1 MKKEEIFSGKTQSR
15 YLSAA
20 KIICLSFL
28 FSIPVEAF
36 ADDIT
41 EVASVNLV
49 QQQSVVK
56 GTVVDAQGEPIIG
69 ASVTI
74 KGGTV
79 GTITDIDGK
88 FSLTVPNG
96 SQLVVSFIGY
106 IRQFITPKQGETLK
120 IVLKEDNK
128 VLDEV
133 VVVGYGTQ
141 KAKDVTGSIGV
152 IAPKE
157 IEDLPVSNLGA
168 ALAGQI
174 PGLSISGGDSRPGEG
189 ASISIRQSFSYSK
202 DGGSSN
208 PMVIIDDVIQIDA
221 NSGLP
226 TLDTFNALDPT
237 EIESISVLRDASAAI
252 YGSRASQGA
261 IIVKTK
267 RGKAGTPRISYSGKF
282 GFNDAVGHPKTLT
295 GADYGRFANSF
306 NIAANKI
313 DNTKPEYVNKIY
325 SESELAAMD
334 NEHHNWLDEAWSSAF
349 TMNHAINVSGG
360 SDKATYF
367 AGTSYYTQGAN
378 MGKQDYNK
386 WNFRAGVDIKLTSD
400 LKFSATI
407 AANQQDVEKS
417 FSKGMTSI
425 NGYDGIKPGESGDYL
440 LLSHMPDYLPW
451 EITLDDGKS
460 YYTSPLIS
468 SYDTAGNAKSN
479 NKMGTWNYFAMENN
493 DGSYSTNSVFGYDA
507 NFSVTYAIP
516 YLKGLSVKA
525 SYALKH
531 NADDGEQVFMPYA
544 LAYLNAKN
552 SLTDGNRFYSAH
564 PSVKD
569 YKFDKYTGSTRVV
582 YKDIL
587 SKNEQMNF
595 YVNYEGQFG
604 KHGVTAMV
612 ALEKMQ
618 AYQTSKTM
626 LYNNPDPDTY
636 LGTSPTAGA
645 MDAGNSI
652 TYKYKQGSLSYL
664 GRLTYNYAD
673 KYLLQFIFRSDA
685 STKFAPENYWGFFP
699 GISAGWVASE
709 ENFFKETM
717 PSWFEYLKVRL
728 SWGQTGKDNL
738 KAWRWKQLYEVDPSR
753 GYGFGANGGVVTSG
767 VKPQA
772 TPNRQAHWDRTNK
785 YNLGLDMRFLN
796 NRLSATADFYYDINS
811 DILNQN
817 IGGIIGTPIF
827 AGGAIG
833 EVNYGRIDAWGGEFS
848 LNWRDKVGQVRYN
861 VGVNFGFS
869 NNKVKLWPDMGDNLP
884 SKNTMREGHS
894 TIFPFWGFN
903 VWRGTSTGDG
913 ILRTQADIDNYWS
926 YLEANA
932 TAAGN
937 SSVEY
942 LGKKNKSE
950 LRPSMLAYQD
960 LGGSLNSDGTQKGPD
975 GRVAK
980 DEDYTQLCKKDK
992 THGFTTKLGAEWKGL
1007 SFNMMISTSWGGKRQ
1022 IDVAQIK
1029 TSSKDM
1035 VWAPDVFW
1043 KDMFDEQ
1050 YNPMGKY
1057 PNLGMENRLSGSVD
1071 SPSDFW
1077 SISTFRCY
1085 IRNLS
1090 IGYTLPKA
1098 WLAPL
1103 KIQSAKLSLTG
1114 NNLWD
1119 LYNPYPNKY
1128 RNMYDATTTLY
1139 PTLRTWSLGVNVS
1152 F

>member
-1 MKKEEIFSGKTQSR
+1 MKKRKIFSGKIQSR

-28 FSIPVEAF
+28 FSIPVGAF
-36 ADDIT
+36 A
-41 EVASVNLV
+41 EKASEALVVNAD
-49 QQQSVVK
+49 QQRGIVK

-79 GTITDIDGK
+79 GTITDIDGN
-88 FSLTVPNG
+88 FSLTVPAG
-96 SQLVVSFIGY
+96 SQLIISYIGY
-106 IRQFITPKQGETLK
+106 IRQSVTPIAGQSLK
-120 IVLKEDNK
+120 VVLQEDTK
-128 VLDEV
+128 TLDEV

-152 IAPKE
+152 ITPKE
-157 IEDLPVSNLGA
+157 IEELPVSNLGA

-174 PGLSISGGDSRPGEG
+174 PGLNISGGDSRPGEG

-226 TLDTFNALDPT
+226 TLDTFNALDPS

-267 RGKAGTPRISYSGKF
+267 RGKVGTPRISYSGKF
-282 GFNDAVGHPKTLT
+282 GFNDAVGHAKILT
-295 GADYGRFANSF
+295 GSDYGRFANSF
-306 NIAANKI
+306 NLANGKI
-313 DNTKPEYVNKIY
+313 NKNNADWVNKVY
-325 SESELAAMD
+325 SEDELAAMD
-334 NEHHNWLDEAWSSAF
+334 NMHYNWLDEAWSSAF
-349 TMNHAINVSGG
+349 TMNHSLNVSGG
-360 SDKATYF
+360 SEKATYF
-367 AGTSYYTQGAN
+367 AGASYYTQGAN

-386 WNFRAGVDIKLTSD
+386 WNFRTGVDIKLTSD
-400 LKFSATI
+400 LKFSATL
-407 AANQQDVEKS
+407 AANQQDVEQT

-425 NGYDGIKPGESGDYL
+425 NGYGGVKPGENGEYL
-440 LLSHMPDYLPW
+440 LLSHMPDYIPW
-451 EITLDDGKS
+451 EITLDDGNT
-460 YYTSPLIS
+460 YYTSPTIS
-468 SYDTAGNAKSN
+468 SYAQAGNAKSN
-479 NKMGTWNYFAMENN
+479 NKMGTWNYFAMSNN
-493 DGSYSTNSVFGYDA
+493 EGSYSTNSVFGYDA
-507 NFSVTYAIP
+507 NFSLSYAIP
-516 YLKGLSVKA
+516 YVKGLSVKA

-531 NADDGEQVFMPYA
+531 SADDGEQVFMPYT
-544 LAYLNAKN
+544 LAYLNKN
-552 SLTDGNRFYSAH
+552 ALSDGNRFFSAH
-564 PSVKD
+564 PSVGD
-569 YKFDKYTGSTRVV
+569 YKFDEFSGSTRVV

-595 YVNYEGQFG
+595 YVNYERKFG
-604 KHGVTAMV
+604 KHSITAMAAV
-612 ALEKMQ
+612 EKMK

-626 LYNNPDPDTY
+626 IYEKPNPDTY
-636 LGTSPTAGA
+636 LGTSSTAGK
-645 MDAGNSI
+645 MDTGNSI

-664 GRLTYNYAD
+664 GRITYNYVD
-673 KYLLQFIFRSDA
+673 KYLFQFVFRSDA

-699 GISAGWVASE
+699 GVSAGWVASE
-709 ENFFKETM
+709 EDFFKRFA
-717 PSWFEYLKVRL
+717 PSWFDYLKVRL

-738 KAWRWKQLYEVDPSR
+738 KAWRWKQLYEVDLSR
-753 GYGFGANGGVVTSG
+753 GYGFGSTSG
-767 VKPQA
+767 VITSGIKPQA
-772 TPNRQAHWDRTNK
+772 TPNRQAHWDKTNK
-785 YNLGLDMRFLN
+785 YNVGLDMRFLDG
-796 NRLSATADFYYDINS
+796 RLSATADFYYDVNS

-848 LNWRDKVGQVRYN
+848 LNWRDKVGEVNYN

-869 NNKVKLWPDMGDNLP
+869 NNKVKLWPDMGNALAAA
-884 SKNTMREGHS
+884 NTMREGYS

-903 VWRGTSTGDG
+903 VWRGTASGDG
-913 ILRTQADIDNYWS
+913 ILRNQADIDNYWS
-926 YLEANA
+926 YLETNA
-932 TAAGN
+932 AAAGN
-937 SSVEY
+937 SPEY

-950 LRPSMLAYQD
+950 LRPGMLAYQD
-960 LGGSLNSDGTQKGPD
+960 LGGSLNSDGTQKGAD
-975 GRVAK
+975 GRIVK
-980 DEDYTQLCKKDK
+980 TEDYTQLCKKNRP
-992 THGFTTKLGAEWKGL
+992 HVLTTKLGAEWKGL
-1007 SFNMMISTSWGGKRQ
+1007 SFNMMITTSWGGERQ
-1022 IDVAQIK
+1022 IDVAPIK
-1029 TSSKDM
+1029 SSSGDM
-1035 VWAPDVFW
+1035 VWSPDSFW
-1043 KDMFDEQ
+1043 KDMYDETT
-1050 YNPMGKY
+1050 NPNGRY
-1057 PNLGMENRLSGSVD
+1057 PNIGMENRISGSVD
-1071 SPSDFW
+1071 VPSDFW

-1090 IGYTLPKA
+1090 IGYTLPKR

-1103 KIQSAKLSLTG
+1103 KIQSTKLSLTG

-1119 LYNPYPNKY
+1119 LYNPYPDKY

-1139 PTLRTWSLGVNVS
+1139 PTLRTWSLGVNIS